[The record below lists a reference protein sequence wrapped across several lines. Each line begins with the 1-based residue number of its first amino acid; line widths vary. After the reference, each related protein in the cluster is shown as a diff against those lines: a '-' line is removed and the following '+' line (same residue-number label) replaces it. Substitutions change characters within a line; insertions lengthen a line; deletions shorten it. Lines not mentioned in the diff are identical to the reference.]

1 MVAIIQ
7 ARMDSSRFPSK
18 MKALLGNL
26 SIIEWV
32 ILRVKKA
39 KFLDKIVLAT
49 SNEDQDNYLVDIANK
64 YEIQSYRGSKLNVL
78 KRVVEAASQHE
89 ADHVI
94 RICADNPFI
103 CFDALD
109 NLIEYYKQS
118 KCDLAFNHS
127 PLFDSDFADGFGAE
141 ILSTKTLYQVLNE
154 SNLAHHKEHVT
165 KYIYDNKTRFNI
177 CYPPCPGELS
187 FPNLKFDVDKI
198 DDLKKLNH
206 LLKTCKIKI
215 DTTAKDIL
223 KNYLNNTK

>member
-127 PLFDSDFADGFGAE
+127 PLFDSDFADGFGA
-141 ILSTKTLYQVLNE
+141 
-154 SNLAHHKEHVT
+154 
-165 KYIYDNKTRFNI
+165 
-177 CYPPCPGELS
+177 
-187 FPNLKFDVDKI
+187 
-198 DDLKKLNH
+198 
-206 LLKTCKIKI
+206 
-215 DTTAKDIL
+215 
-223 KNYLNNTK
+223 

>member
-109 NLIEYYKQS
+109 NLIEYM
-118 KCDLAFNHS
+118 
-127 PLFDSDFADGFGAE
+127 
-141 ILSTKTLYQVLNE
+141 
-154 SNLAHHKEHVT
+154 
-165 KYIYDNKTRFNI
+165 R
-177 CYPPCPGELS
+177 
-187 FPNLKFDVDKI
+187 
-198 DDLKKLNH
+198 
-206 LLKTCKIKI
+206 
-215 DTTAKDIL
+215 
-223 KNYLNNTK
+223 